1 MRVVP
6 RHLSCRAAGLA
17 LAVVIVLPSA
27 GLAQEVVPLPPPQ
40 TPESEIAQ
48 VLIADRYRLRPSD
61 VVEIEFRFTPEFNQS
76 VSVLPDGYV
85 TLRGIGELRAAGLTV
100 PELKHELVAAFSTFM
115 RDPEIDVVLREF
127 DRPFFIAGGEVNQP
141 GKYELRGRTTIFS
154 GVSIAGG
161 FTQAAKHS
169 RVWLYRHRAD
179 GQIEAR
185 EFDYKRM
192 LNKGTMD
199 GDELL
204 QPNDIVFVPTSGFS
218 KFERYFILPVIYF
231 FLNPRFY

>member
-1 MRVVP
+1 MRGAP
-6 RHLSCRAAGLA
+6 GRLSYRTAGLMLAAWVA
-17 LAVVIVLPSA
+17 LPPAVS
-27 GLAQEVVPLPPPQ
+27 AQEIAQPQAPP
-40 TPESEIAQ
+40 TPESEIGQ
-48 VLIADRYRLRPSD
+48 SLIAGRYRLRPSD
-61 VVEIEFRFTPEFNQS
+61 VIEVEFRFTPEFNQS

-85 TLRGIGELRAAGLTV
+85 MLRGIGELRAAGLTV
-100 PELKHELVAAFSTFM
+100 PELHQQLVAAFSTFM

-127 DRPFFIAGGEVNQP
+127 DRPFFIAGGEVGQP

-154 GVSIAGG
+154 GISMAGG

-169 RVWLYRHRAD
+169 RVWLYRRRAD

-192 LNKGTMD
+192 LNKGIMD
-199 GDELL
+199 SDELL